1 MGKKDTCAWEFYSD
15 PARYA
20 DVVNGLTCNGE
31 QVVDKGDLHEL
42 DSRIGQKSRDLLR
55 KVAFGKN
62 IAVIGIENQEYVDYS
77 MPQRMLFYEAKVYE
91 KLAADIRAGVKED
104 SSGISS
110 DEYLGRFRKD
120 DKIHPQVTLV
130 LYYGQKPWDGE
141 RNLHEIIDF
150 TDIPESLQKLVKDYQ
165 VHVVDIRRLED
176 TSVFKT
182 DVKLVFDFIRCS
194 DDSEKLEQMVKGNP
208 AYQELDKKAFEFIS
222 YYGDAHAL
230 RECRTFNE
238 EGKVINMCKALDEI
252 YEKGQATGEVRG
264 EARGIEMEKQS
275 IIRRLLRENIALEQ
289 IMRFCDC
296 SAEYVERI
304 KNRGLG
310 EAML

>member
-20 DVVNGLTCNGE
+20 DIVNGLICKGE
-31 QVVDKGDLHEL
+31 QVVSKGDLHEL

-55 KVAFGKN
+55 EVAFGKN
-62 IAVIGIENQEYVDYS
+62 TAVIGIENQEYVDYS

-91 KLAADIRAGVKED
+91 KIAAETRVEVKKHL
-104 SSGISS
+104 SGISS
-110 DEYLGRFRKD
+110 DEYLGRFRKE
-120 DKIHPQVTLV
+120 DKFHPHVTLV

-141 RNLHEIIDF
+141 KNLHEIIDF
-150 TDIPESLQKLVKDYQ
+150 TDIPESLQKLVQDYQ
-165 VHVVDIRRLED
+165 VHIVDVRRLED

-194 DDSEKLEQMVKGNP
+194 DDSEKLERLVREKP

-222 YYGDAHAL
+222 HYGDAHGL
-230 RECRTFNE
+230 RECGTFNE
-238 EGKVINMCKALDEI
+238 EGKVNMCKALDEI
-252 YEKGQATGEVRG
+252 YAKGQEK
-264 EARGIEMEKQS
+264 EKQNT
-275 IIRRLLRENIALEQ
+275 ILRLLKDNIAIEQ

-296 SAEYVERI
+296 SSEYVERI
-304 KNRGLG
+304 KTGI
-310 EAML
+310 